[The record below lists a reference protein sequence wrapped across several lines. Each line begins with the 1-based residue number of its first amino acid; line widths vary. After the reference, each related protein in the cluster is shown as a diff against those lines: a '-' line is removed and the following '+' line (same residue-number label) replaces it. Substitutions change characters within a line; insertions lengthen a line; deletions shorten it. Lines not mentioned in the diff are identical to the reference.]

1 MKATHK
7 LLFALCPMLVL
18 VFIYYSSGKLHLH
31 LWGYKLHVHVEPSLS
46 LKVTNPKAKPK
57 VITGPNGPERY
68 GATNEIIRNSLHM
81 IEPQKVDIAKGQIV
95 DAAFDNQGFLLEL
108 DGKLPGDLSRHYGN
122 LSTGACKP
130 GYAAAKM
137 AAIFPKFVKPAPMF
151 LDLNFK
157 RLAKVHNYLP
167 PFGLKT
173 QDKIIDT
180 ILTATKT
187 YGLSPELD
195 RLSCKRCIV
204 VGNGGILANKSLGSH
219 IDEYDIVVRLNQA
232 PVSGYTRDVGS
243 KTTMRITYPEGAFQ
257 KPDHYEKDSL
267 FVFLAF
273 KPIDFKWLKY
283 MIFKEKWQGTDGF
296 WKSVAQRVPKEPSEM
311 RILNP
316 YFIQEAAFQF
326 IGLPLNNGLMGKGNI
341 PTLGTVAITMALHNC
356 DEVAVAGFGYDMN
369 TPHAPLHYYES
380 VKMSAIKES
389 WTHNI
394 SKEKEFLQKLVK
406 ASVITDLTKGI

>member
-31 LWGYKLHVHVEPSLS
+31 LWGYKLP
-46 LKVTNPKAKPK
+46 
-57 VITGPNGPERY
+57 
-68 GATNEIIRNSLHM
+68 
-81 IEPQKVDIAKGQIV
+81 
-95 DAAFDNQGFLLEL
+95 FDNQGFLLEL

>member
-7 LLFALCPMLVL
+7 LLFVLCPMLVL

-31 LWGYKLHVHVEPSLS
+31 VWGQKPHVGVEPTVSLT
-46 LKVTNPKAKPK
+46 VTKAKPK
-57 VITGPNGPERY
+57 P
-68 GATNEIIRNSLHM
+68 
-81 IEPQKVDIAKGQIV
+81 KVTTVYDQ
-95 DAAFDNQGFLLEL
+95 QGFLLKL
-108 DGKLPGDLSRHYGN
+108 DGKLDSLASSRSHLGKRPVDLVYKYDN
-122 LSTGACKP
+122 LSSESCKP

-137 AAIFPKFVKPAPMF
+137 SAVYPKFVKPAPMF
-151 LDLNFK
+151 LDRNFK
-157 RLAKVHNYLP
+157 RLGKVSSFLP
-167 PFGLKT
+167 PFGFKT
-173 QDKIIDT
+173 QERIIDT
-180 ILTATKT
+180 ILSVTKS

-195 RLSCKRCIV
+195 SLSCKRCII
-204 VGNGGILANKSLGSH
+204 VGNGGILANKSLGSR
-219 IDEYDIVVRLNQA
+219 IDEYDIVVRLNEA
-232 PVSGYTRDVGS
+232 PVSGYTRDVGT
-243 KTTMRITYPEGAFQ
+243 KTTMRITYPEGAIQ
-257 KPDHYEKDSL
+257 KPERYEKDSL
-267 FVFLAF
+267 FVFSAF
-273 KPIDFKWLKY
+273 KPLDFKWLRQ
-283 MIFKEKWQGTDGF
+283 MIFKEKLQGTEGF
-296 WKSVAQRVPKEPSEM
+296 WKSVAHYVPREPSEM

-369 TPHAPLHYYES
+369 TPHAPLHYYET

-406 ASVITDLTKGI
+406 ANVIMDLTKGI